1 MAIFNYS
8 VTKTP
13 LRVLII
19 CQSDQ
24 KSTFPSG
31 TNSNQDIKL
40 HFCSQNIPGSLP
52 GTMYWITI
60 ICDFRYY
67 LEKQNKNNNH
77 PTPEIQALD
86 I

>member
-24 KSTFPSG
+24 RVPSLVV
-31 TNSNQDIKL
+31 QILIK
-40 HFCSQNIPGSLP
+40 
-52 GTMYWITI
+52 T
-60 ICDFRYY
+60 
-67 LEKQNKNNNH
+67 
-77 PTPEIQALD
+77 
-86 I
+86 